1 MANEPVLVLQ
11 MQRMG
16 DLILS
21 FPLFLWLARSYPGRD
36 LHVVAEE
43 SFFHPLMP
51 VSPPATYITWPAAA
65 AGALSGRRYRL
76 IVNLS
81 IREEAARLA
90 GSLEADLK
98 VGPVREADGVL
109 RIRGAWQLY
118 RASLVGLGRHNR
130 FHWADLNGLDVVS
143 LKVPRLTLFD
153 PPRRPDPA
161 NRSVGLF
168 VGASEPGKR
177 PDPAFYAGLARALL
191 ERGLKPAL
199 LGGPA
204 DRPVADAI
212 RAQSGLPLLDL
223 VGRLS
228 LAELAEYGKTLAL
241 MITPDTGPMHL
252 AAWTGLPTLNLSVG
266 HVNPWDT
273 GPYQPGH
280 LVLRSSAS
288 CARGCWACR
297 QKSFLC
303 RAGLEPKPV
312 AALAALCVG
321 GQRQRLERIKLPGL
335 DLFETVRTP
344 EGLFGL
350 RQLGPGAAPKASDL
364 AGEFWRR
371 FFLWRFAGEPE
382 APVRAAWQDLAQ
394 NQPKLARS
402 LKASLPRLSR
412 GVARLTRAG
421 AAGLAAGAVPQTISR
436 EVPPFWGLLASN
448 LEMAGQNA
456 DASTGWARESLELLE
471 RLDALLD

>member
-1 MANEPVLVLQ
+1 MAGDPILVLQ

-16 DLILS
+16 DLLLS
-21 FPLFLWLARSYPGRD
+21 FPMFLWLSRSYPGRE

-43 SFFHPLMP
+43 TFFHPLMP
-51 VSPPATYITWPAAA
+51 VSPPATYITWPAAE
-65 AGALSGRRYRL
+65 AGALSSRRYRL

-90 GSLEADLK
+90 GSLEADVK
-98 VGPVREADGVL
+98 VGPVRGADGAL
-109 RIRGAWQLY
+109 RIHGAWQLY
-118 RASLVGLGRHNR
+118 RSSLVGLGRHNR
-130 FHWADLNGLDVVS
+130 FHWADLNGLDLVS
-143 LKVPRLTLFD
+143 LQVPRLTHYD
-153 PPRRPDPA
+153 PPRQPDAA
-161 NRSVGLF
+161 NANVGLF

-191 ERGLKPAL
+191 ERGLKPTL
-199 LGGPA
+199 LGGKA

-212 RAQSGLPLLDL
+212 RVQGGLPLLDL

-241 MITPDTGPMHL
+241 MLTPDTGPMHL

-303 RAGLEPKPV
+303 RTGLDPKPV
-312 AALAALCVG
+312 AALAALILKG
-321 GQRQRLERIKLPGL
+321 PRQRLERLKLPGL
-335 DLFETVRTP
+335 DLFESVRTQ

-350 RQLGPGAAPKASDL
+350 RRLGAGPGGAASASDL

-371 FFLWRFAGEPE
+371 FFLWRLAGEPE
-382 APVRAAWQDLAQ
+382 QGVVGAWAELALGY
-394 NQPKLARS
+394 PRLARS
-402 LKASLPRLSR
+402 LKASLPGLSR
-412 GVARLTRAG
+412 GVLRLTREGGGEAVAE
-421 AAGLAAGAVPQTISR
+421 AAGVQ
-436 EVPPFWGLLASN
+436 PFWALLASY
-448 LEMAGQNA
+448 LEMSGRNA
-456 DASTGWARESLELLE
+456 DASPAWARKSLGLVEGLA
-471 RLDALLD
+471 ALLKDHG